1 MIIHESNKTFD
12 KNVIY
17 FFLLLLTIN
26 QHVFL
31 HSIFFLYTNWILFL
45 IFITRNPNGDGI
57 ILFDFVNFVNVLG
70 ILYL

>member
-12 KNVIY
+12 KNIMY

-31 HSIFFLYTNWILFL
+31 HSIFLYTDWILFL